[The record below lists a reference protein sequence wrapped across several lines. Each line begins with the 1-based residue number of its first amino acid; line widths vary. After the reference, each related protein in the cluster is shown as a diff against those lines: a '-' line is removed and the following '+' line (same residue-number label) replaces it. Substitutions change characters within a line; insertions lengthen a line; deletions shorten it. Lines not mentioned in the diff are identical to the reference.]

1 MHLLFI
7 INMYPI
13 LTMRYLIRSLMY
25 QLYTVDWLY
34 LCIYLSYQ
42 LTNYII
48 ALNDVIVTVLYT
60 SGTTSS
66 LRYPVIY
73 F

>member
-1 MHLLFI
+1 
-7 INMYPI
+7 MYPI
-13 LTMRYLIRSLMY
+13 LTTRYLIRSLMY

-60 SGTTSS
+60 SGTTAS
-66 LRYPVIY
+66 LRFDPVIY

>member
-1 MHLLFI
+1 
-7 INMYPI
+7 MYPI